1 LFGEGLTAITRF
13 TGWPSLGVVPWL
25 PQAAWL
31 PAEDAVDLDR
41 SAQSSATRVIAVP
54 VLARIANFDDLDPLG
69 MEPGVRLVFVRP
81 GEPIPAE
88 TEIVILPGSKSTI
101 GDLAFL
107 RAQGWD
113 TDIKAHV
120 RRGGHVL
127 GLCGGYQMLG
137 RTIADPD
144 GVDGR
149 AGTVEGLGLLDIT
162 TVMTSDKSTTLV
174 SGRHCATGAAI
185 RGYEIHLGRS
195 EGSDCARPLLDI
207 EGRADGA
214 SSADGRVQGTYVHGL
229 FTGDAFR
236 KAWLGHFG
244 IASSLAYEA
253 RIEEA
258 LDALADH
265 LEAHLDIEQI
275 LKIARSRQ
283 TTSASAA

>member
-1 LFGEGLTAITRF
+1 
-13 TGWPSLGVVPWL
+13 L

-41 SAQSSATRVIAVP
+41 THGSSSSRVIAVP

-69 MEPGVRLVFVRP
+69 MEPGVKLVFVGP

-88 TEIVILPGSKSTI
+88 AEIVILPGSKSTV

-113 TDIKAHV
+113 IDIKAHV

-144 GVDGR
+144 GVDGQ
-149 AGTVEGLGLLDIT
+149 AGIVEGLGLLDIT
-162 TVMTSDKSTTLV
+162 TVMSADKSTTLV
-174 SGRHCATGAAI
+174 GGTHCATGAAI

-195 EGSDCARPLLDI
+195 EGGDCARPLLDI

-229 FTGDAFR
+229 FAGDAFR
-236 KAWLGHFG
+236 KAWLAHFG

-253 RIEEA
+253 RIEST

-265 LEAHLDIEQI
+265 LETHLDIEQM